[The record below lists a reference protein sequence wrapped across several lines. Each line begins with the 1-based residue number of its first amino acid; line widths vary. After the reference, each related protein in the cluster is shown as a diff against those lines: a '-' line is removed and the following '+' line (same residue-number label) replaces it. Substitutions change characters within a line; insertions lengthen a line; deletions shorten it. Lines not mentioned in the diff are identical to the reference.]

1 MSMHVLIA
9 VLTYLLILVSAYGF
23 TIFSNMDEEKSRA
36 IISRAFKNAY
46 STLVVGLLIVYCLF
60 ILPHITLDHQTA
72 SYLILVSKLVSI
84 LTLGGSLFILK
95 RCLD

>member
-1 MSMHVLIA
+1 MHLFIA
-9 VLTYLLILVSAYGF
+9 ALTYLLILVSAYGF
-23 TIFSNMDEEKSRA
+23 TIFSNMEEEKSEE
-36 IISRAFKNAY
+36 IISRAFQNAY
-46 STLVVGLLIVYCLF
+46 SILIVGLLVVYCLI

-72 SYLILVSKLVSI
+72 SYLILASKFVSI